1 MFFFLPRC
9 SNDPPILCSTLQ
21 HEKISKSNTH
31 ILGTFPFG
39 SWIFYFYLKASVT
52 WNVYLYLR
60 RNQNDKKI
68 FLSANMLCVCERERK
83 RERERERTWIYDPIQ
98 HMIVKRKLPQSYTC
112 TCEKLIKP
120 KKTYLIIRV
129 RFKHNLDLI

>member
-1 MFFFLPRC
+1 MIKR
-9 SNDPPILCSTLQ
+9 
-21 HEKISKSNTH
+21 
-31 ILGTFPFG
+31 
-39 SWIFYFYLKASVT
+39 YFYQ
-52 WNVYLYLR
+52 R
-60 RNQNDKKI
+60 I
-68 FLSANMLCVCERERK
+68 CCVCVREREK
-83 RERERERTWIYDPIQ
+83 EKERERERERTWIYDPIQ